1 MAFTANPKQ
10 LKLLKQTVDDYCHD
24 CGIVDGDER
33 LYVAE
38 LVSSLF
44 GVAAVGLSDL
54 RRGLEAAMGPCRSA
68 EPPDRPDHYRSA
80 GR

>member
-1 MAFTANPKQ
+1 MPFTATSQQ
-10 LKLLKQTVDDYCHD
+10 LKVLKQAVNDYCRD

-44 GVAAVGLSDL
+44 DVGAVSLSDL
-54 RRGLEAAMGPCRSA
+54 RRGLETAMGSPSRSA
-68 EPPDRPDHYRSA
+68 
-80 GR
+80 

>member
-1 MAFTANPKQ
+1 MPFTATSQQ
-10 LKLLKQTVDDYCHD
+10 LKVLKQAVNDYCRD

-44 GVAAVGLSDL
+44 DTGFVSLRDL
-54 RRGLEAAMGPCRSA
+54 RRGLESAMGKPRREA
-68 EPPDRPDHYRSA
+68 
-80 GR
+80 

>member
-33 LYVAE
+33 LYVAD

-44 GVAAVGLSDL
+44 DTGAVSLNEL
-54 RRGLEAAMGPCRSA
+54 RRGLETAMGKPRREA
-68 EPPDRPDHYRSA
+68 
-80 GR
+80 